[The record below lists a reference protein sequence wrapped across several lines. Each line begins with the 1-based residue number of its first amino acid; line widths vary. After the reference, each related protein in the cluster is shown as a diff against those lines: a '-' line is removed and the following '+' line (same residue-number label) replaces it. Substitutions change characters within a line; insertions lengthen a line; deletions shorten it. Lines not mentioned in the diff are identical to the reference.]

1 MAKCEGLAKGFA
13 KDLAK
18 DLTCEAKESKGFF
31 EGHTYKNH
39 YLSYFPY
46 GYSTRGNPFNPFASQ
61 VSPFA
66 NPFAESFATPSHRMG
81 GHR

>member
-1 MAKCEGLAKGFA
+1 MAQCEGLAKGFA

-18 DLTCEAKESKGFF
+18 DLTCNAKESKGFF
-31 EGHTYKNH
+31 EHHAYKNP
-39 YLSYFPY
+39 LSLPFPY
-46 GYSTRGNPFNPFASQ
+46 ANRTRGNPFNPYASQ

-66 NPFAESFATPSHRMG
+66 NPFAQSFATPSQPMG